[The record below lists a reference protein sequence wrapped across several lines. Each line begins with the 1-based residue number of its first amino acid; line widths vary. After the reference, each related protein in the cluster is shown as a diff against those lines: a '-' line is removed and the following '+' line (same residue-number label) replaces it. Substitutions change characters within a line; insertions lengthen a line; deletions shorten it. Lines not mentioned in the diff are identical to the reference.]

1 MLGSQP
7 PGVEQ
12 SVVSGDSSV
21 SGAVSVAAVIPVPP
35 SQPPTSGPGTHL
47 SQLKQ
52 PPHWGRQDGG
62 SGHTHTQPTQ
72 HPARPDGA
80 QWEEPG
86 QGTQWVGSKG
96 AGNQMVAERDTS
108 GDAWRGRWSE
118 QTEGC
123 GQVSEGNSHEPPQ
136 HDSVNSAHDSHQSW
150 AAQRSQQS
158 VAYPYSSVPPT
169 SQPASLPACSDS
181 QPATFPSTSVAQY
194 WSSDGRGNSHQH
206 SQPHP
211 YPMYMDSMAHNYTL
225 QQAES
230 QPQYHTDQFHFA
242 PDAFGVQENCS
253 PLSGQV
259 FTGLARSWNTAEKK
273 EAGATVQHGY
283 LTAAHS
289 DSGQAGYLTA
299 AHSDSGQAGYLTVA
313 HSDSGQAGYLTAAHS
328 DSGQAGYL
336 TAARSDSGQPGYMTA
351 ARSDS
356 GQAGY
361 LTAAHSDSGQAGYL
375 MAAHS
380 DSGQPGWSKATDD
393 SEGAESTC
401 AAYTVHLATP
411 HGSLPSRARWDGGD
425 HSGKGTGVQ
434 DAGETG
440 GGQVLGLNTVTGK
453 EGYNY
458 DHYTVKY
465 TKLQQPVQAVTSTA
479 SELKVNFITQGWCF
493 CICVC
498 VCALA
503 CMYMRACV
511 KIKRLREIDQIDQ
524 NEKESCCQST

>member
-21 SGAVSVAAVIPVPP
+21 SGAVSVAAVIPIPP

-62 SGHTHTQPTQ
+62 SSHTHIQPPQ

-80 QWEEPG
+80 QWEESG

-108 GDAWRGRWSE
+108 GDAWRERWSE

-136 HDSVNSAHDSHQSW
+136 RDSVNSTQDSHQSW

-158 VAYPYSSVPPT
+158 MAYPYGSVPLT
-169 SQPASLPACSDS
+169 SQPASLPACSVG

-211 YPMYMDSMAHNYTL
+211 YPMYTDSMAHNYTL

-230 QPQYHTDQFHFA
+230 QPLYHTDQFHFA
-242 PDAFGVQENCS
+242 ADAFGVKENCS

-283 LTAAHS
+283 LTASHS
-289 DSGQAGYLTA
+289 DSGQPGYLTAAPSDSGPAGYLTA
-299 AHSDSGQAGYLTVA
+299 A

-336 TAARSDSGQPGYMTA
+336 TAAH
-351 ARSDS
+351 SDS

-361 LTAAHSDSGQAGYL
+361 LTAAHSDN
-375 MAAHS
+375 
-380 DSGQPGWSKATDD
+380 GQPGWSKATDD

-401 AAYTVHLATP
+401 AAYAVHLATP
-411 HGSLPSRARWDGGD
+411 HSSLPSRARWDGGD
-425 HSGKGTGVQ
+425 HGGKGTGVR

-453 EGYNY
+453 EGDNY

-493 CICVC
+493 YTCAC
-498 VCALA
+498 VCACVVHVHA
-503 CMYMRACV
+503 CMC
-511 KIKRLREIDQIDQ
+511 E
-524 NEKESCCQST
+524 NKETERNRSK